1 MEIKGNHSQFNEE
14 DPLSSVIQDLTKLTT
29 DATRDQ
35 REISSMASKVAQN
48 EENIDDSIGSPD
60 SLDACNLDI
69 RPIPPPRTR
78 IPAATNAISPSP
90 ANCLS
95 IPNGSS
101 TRQLSSSE
109 HDLSLSLPYPG
120 TFFYLESFPGQ
131 SSKFILFDGMFILNN
146 DLF

>member
-1 MEIKGNHSQFNEE
+1 MVIKGNHSQFNEE

-29 DATRDQ
+29 DATLDKTVTSLTKSKNDRD
-35 REISSMASKVAQN
+35 
-48 EENIDDSIGSPD
+48 EENIDESIGSPD
-60 SLDACNLDI
+60 SLDACNLGI

-78 IPAATNAISPSP
+78 VPAASNAISPSP
-90 ANCLS
+90 ANCLI

-120 TFFYLESFPGQ
+120 KYLEYG
-131 SSKFILFDGMFILNN
+131 KFSRPKFFFI
-146 DLF
+146 

>member
-1 MEIKGNHSQFNEE
+1 MVIKGKHSQFNEE

-29 DATRDQ
+29 DATLDKTITSSTKSKDDQ
-35 REISSMASKVAQN
+35 D
-48 EENIDDSIGSPD
+48 EENIDESIGSPD
-60 SLDACNLDI
+60 SLDACNLGI

-78 IPAATNAISPSP
+78 VPAASNAISPSP
-90 ANCLS
+90 ANCLI

-120 TFFYLESFPGQ
+120 ILFIDKIFLAKVLIFYLMECSF
-131 SSKFILFDGMFILNN
+131 
-146 DLF
+146 

>member
-1 MEIKGNHSQFNEE
+1 MWPGRKKIVKIKGNHSQFNEE

-29 DATRDQ
+29 DATLDKTLTSSTKSKDDQ
-35 REISSMASKVAQN
+35 D
-48 EENIDDSIGSPD
+48 EENIDESIGSPD
-60 SLDACNLDI
+60 SLDACNLGI

-78 IPAATNAISPSP
+78 VPAASNAISPSP
-90 ANCLS
+90 ANCLI

-120 TFFYLESFPGQ
+120 
-131 SSKFILFDGMFILNN
+131 ILFIDKIFLAKV
-146 DLF
+146 LKHYFT

>member
-1 MEIKGNHSQFNEE
+1 MVIKGNHSQFNEE

-29 DATRDQ
+29 DATLDKTLTSSTKSKDDQ
-35 REISSMASKVAQN
+35 D
-48 EENIDDSIGSPD
+48 EENIDESIGSPD

-120 TFFYLESFPGQ
+120 KYLGYI
-131 SSKFILFDGMFILNN
+131 KFSRPKFKK
-146 DLF
+146 

>member
-1 MEIKGNHSQFNEE
+1 MVIKGNHSQFNEE

-29 DATRDQ
+29 DATFDKTVTSSTKSKDDQ
-35 REISSMASKVAQN
+35 D
-48 EENIDDSIGSPD
+48 EENIDESIGSPD
-60 SLDACNLDI
+60 SLDACNLGI

-78 IPAATNAISPSP
+78 VPAASNAISPSP
-90 ANCLS
+90 ANCLI

-120 TFFYLESFPGQ
+120 
-131 SSKFILFDGMFILNN
+131 ILFIDKIFLAKALIYLMECSF
-146 DLF
+146 

>member
-35 REISSMASKVAQN
+35 REISSMASKEAQN

-95 IPNGSS
+95 IPNVSS

-120 TFFYLESFPGQ
+120 MI
-131 SSKFILFDGMFILNN
+131 FIDKIFLAKDLLLNLMECLF
-146 DLF
+146 

>member
-1 MEIKGNHSQFNEE
+1 MVIKGNHSQFNEE

-29 DATRDQ
+29 DATLDKTLTSSTKSKDDQ
-35 REISSMASKVAQN
+35 D
-48 EENIDDSIGSPD
+48 EENIDESIGSPD
-60 SLDACNLDI
+60 SLDACNLGI

-78 IPAATNAISPSP
+78 VPAASNAISPSP
-90 ANCLS
+90 ANCLI

-120 TFFYLESFPGQ
+120 MI
-131 SSKFILFDGMFILNN
+131 FIDKIFLAKDLLLNLMECLF
-146 DLF
+146 

>member
-1 MEIKGNHSQFNEE
+1 MVIKGNHAQFNEE

-29 DATRDQ
+29 DATL
-35 REISSMASKVAQN
+35 EKTVISSAASKEDQD

-120 TFFYLESFPGQ
+120 KYLGYR
-131 SSKFILFDGMFILNN
+131 KFS
-146 DLF
+146 

>member
-29 DATRDQ
+29 DATFDKTVTSSTKSKDDQ
-35 REISSMASKVAQN
+35 D
-48 EENIDDSIGSPD
+48 EENIDESIGSPD
-60 SLDACNLDI
+60 SLDACNLGI

-78 IPAATNAISPSP
+78 VPAASNAISPSP
-90 ANCLS
+90 ANCLI

-120 TFFYLESFPGQ
+120 
-131 SSKFILFDGMFILNN
+131 ILFIDKIFLAKALIYLMECSF
-146 DLF
+146 

>member
-1 MEIKGNHSQFNEE
+1 MEIKGNHTQFNEE

-35 REISSMASKVAQN
+35 REISSMASKEAQN

-60 SLDACNLDI
+60 SLDACNLGI
-69 RPIPPPRTR
+69 RPIPPPRTK
-78 IPAATNAISPSP
+78 IPAASNATSPSP
-90 ANCLS
+90 ANCLI

-120 TFFYLESFPGQ
+120 TYFYLENFSDQ
-131 SSKFILFDGMFILNN
+131 S
-146 DLF
+146 

>member
-1 MEIKGNHSQFNEE
+1 MEIKGNLSQFNGE

-35 REISSMASKVAQN
+35 REISSMASKEAQN

-90 ANCLS
+90 ANSLC

-120 TFFYLESFPGQ
+120 
-131 SSKFILFDGMFILNN
+131 ILFIDKIFLAKVLIYLMECSF
-146 DLF
+146 

>member
-29 DATRDQ
+29 DATCDQ
-35 REISSMASKVAQN
+35 REISSMASKETQN

-60 SLDACNLDI
+60 SLDVCNLDI

-90 ANCLS
+90 DNCLI

-120 TFFYLESFPGQ
+120 KYLGYR
-131 SSKFILFDGMFILNN
+131 KFSLPKLNISFDGLFILNSN
-146 DLF
+146 LF

>member
-1 MEIKGNHSQFNEE
+1 MEIKRNHSQFNEE

-35 REISSMASKVAQN
+35 REISSMASKEAQN
-48 EENIDDSIGSPD
+48 EENIGDSIGSPD

-120 TFFYLESFPGQ
+120 KYLGYR
-131 SSKFILFDGMFILNN
+131 KFS
-146 DLF
+146 

>member
-1 MEIKGNHSQFNEE
+1 MVIKGNHSQFNEE

-29 DATRDQ
+29 DATL
-35 REISSMASKVAQN
+35 EKTVISSAASKEDQD

-60 SLDACNLDI
+60 SLDACNLGI

-78 IPAATNAISPSP
+78 VPAASNAISPSP

-120 TFFYLESFPGQ
+120 ILFIDKIFLAKLKNFFYLMECS
-131 SSKFILFDGMFILNN
+131 L
-146 DLF
+146 

>member
-1 MEIKGNHSQFNEE
+1 MVIKGNHSQFNEE

-35 REISSMASKVAQN
+35 REISSMASKEAQN

-120 TFFYLESFPGQ
+120 ILFIDKIFLAKGLIFYLMECSF
-131 SSKFILFDGMFILNN
+131 
-146 DLF
+146 

>member
-1 MEIKGNHSQFNEE
+1 MVIKGNHSQFNDE

-29 DATRDQ
+29 DATLDKTLTSSTKSKDDQ
-35 REISSMASKVAQN
+35 D
-48 EENIDDSIGSPD
+48 EENIDESIGSPD
-60 SLDACNLDI
+60 SLDACNLGI

-78 IPAATNAISPSP
+78 VPAASNAISPSP
-90 ANCLS
+90 ANCLI

-120 TFFYLESFPGQ
+120 MI
-131 SSKFILFDGMFILNN
+131 FIDKIFLAKDLKTLLNLMECLF
-146 DLF
+146 

>member
-35 REISSMASKVAQN
+35 RETSSMASKEAQN

-120 TFFYLESFPGQ
+120 TFFYLESFHGQ
-131 SSKFILFDGMFILNN
+131 SSKFILMEYSF
-146 DLF
+146 

>member
-1 MEIKGNHSQFNEE
+1 MVIKGNHSQFNEE

-29 DATRDQ
+29 DATLDKTLTSSTKSKDDQ
-35 REISSMASKVAQN
+35 D
-48 EENIDDSIGSPD
+48 EENIDESIGSPD
-60 SLDACNLDI
+60 SLDACNLGI

-78 IPAATNAISPSP
+78 VPAASNAISPSP
-90 ANCLS
+90 ANCLI

-120 TFFYLESFPGQ
+120 MIFIDKIFLAKEKHYL
-131 SSKFILFDGMFILNN
+131 I
-146 DLF
+146 

>member
-1 MEIKGNHSQFNEE
+1 MEIKGNHTQFNEE

-35 REISSMASKVAQN
+35 REISSMASKEAQN

-120 TFFYLESFPGQ
+120 KYLGYRKFSRPKFNISFDGI
-131 SSKFILFDGMFILNN
+131 FILKNN
-146 DLF
+146 LF

>member
-1 MEIKGNHSQFNEE
+1 MVIKGHHSQFNEE

-29 DATRDQ
+29 DATLDKTLTSSTKSKDDQ
-35 REISSMASKVAQN
+35 D
-48 EENIDDSIGSPD
+48 EENIDESIGSPD
-60 SLDACNLDI
+60 SLDAFNLGI

-78 IPAATNAISPSP
+78 VPAASNAISPSP

-120 TFFYLESFPGQ
+120 KYLGYR
-131 SSKFILFDGMFILNN
+131 KFS
-146 DLF
+146 

>member
-35 REISSMASKVAQN
+35 REISSMASKEAQN

-78 IPAATNAISPSP
+78 IPAPTNAISPSP

-120 TFFYLESFPGQ
+120 KYLGYRKFSRPKFFIFHLMEYLF
-131 SSKFILFDGMFILNN
+131 
-146 DLF
+146 

>member
-1 MEIKGNHSQFNEE
+1 MVIKGNYPQFNEE

-29 DATRDQ
+29 DATLDKTLTSSTKTKDDQ
-35 REISSMASKVAQN
+35 D
-48 EENIDDSIGSPD
+48 EENIDESIGSPD
-60 SLDACNLDI
+60 SLDACNLGT

-78 IPAATNAISPSP
+78 VPAASNAISPSP
-90 ANCLS
+90 ANCLI

-120 TFFYLESFPGQ
+120 TFAYIESFPDQ
-131 SSKFILFDGMFILNN
+131 S
-146 DLF
+146 

>member
-120 TFFYLESFPGQ
+120 KYLGCR
-131 SSKFILFDGMFILNN
+131 KFS
-146 DLF
+146 